1 MRLLLDTTDKPAI
14 TLSVQKTFYS
24 IPFRN
29 TVDIYTAS
37 DTTNWFVVLDAGF
50 SHETE
55 LSVFQSEEK
64 GACFF
69 RLATRKA
76 FSKQRVV
83 NPILTVDKEID
94 DEAQKR
100 VHADVRS
107 FGMHLK
113 NLGCGNFITSDDV
126 TYESICKP
134 SSSEAFRLPNSFEEC
149 RTTLPPPSHFFKAA
163 GRAWNRKTLIYR
175 KK

>member
-1 MRLLLDTTDKPAI
+1 MRLVLDTTDKPAI
-14 TLSVQKTFYS
+14 TLSVKNTFYS

-37 DTTNWFVVLDAGF
+37 DTWDWFLVLDSGF

-55 LSVFQSEEK
+55 LSVCRCEEK

-76 FSKQRVV
+76 FSKQRAV
-83 NPILTVDKEID
+83 NPILTVDNEID
-94 DEAQKR
+94 EEAQKR

-107 FGMHLK
+107 FGMHLR
-113 NLGCGNFITSDDV
+113 NLQCGSFITSDDV

-134 SSSEAFRLPNSFEEC
+134 SSSEAFLLPNSFEEC
-149 RTTLPPPSHFFKAA
+149 RTTLPPPSHLKAA